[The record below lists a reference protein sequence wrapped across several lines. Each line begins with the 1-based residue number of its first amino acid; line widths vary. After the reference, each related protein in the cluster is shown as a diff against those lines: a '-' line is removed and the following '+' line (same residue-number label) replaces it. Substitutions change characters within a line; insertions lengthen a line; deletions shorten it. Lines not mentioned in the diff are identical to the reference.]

1 MALEFF
7 LAPPQSCLIGLHFV
21 ETPADLRRFLCGHAA
36 ILVEVDWVVGHNH
49 LAFPACA
56 IPISRS
62 DTTGQCR
69 NDVSKSRHDTAR
81 IGAYTETYAARCS
94 TQDARG
100 LTAFGLSKTFV
111 YIGLTSA
118 RFNSRNRQIMLF

>member
-7 LAPPQSCLIGLHFV
+7 LAPPQGCMIGLHFV

-81 IGAYTETYAARCS
+81 IGAYTETYAAPPQHLRRS
-94 TQDARG
+94 RPNG
-100 LTAFGLSKTFV
+100 IRAF
-111 YIGLTSA
+111 
-118 RFNSRNRQIMLF
+118 